1 MEQEFSPS
9 FALQPK
15 LNTGFWPDD
24 DVVRLSVTLWAPTVP
39 FGAHTLTFHWA
50 FWPRA
55 TLAWSR
61 CRLTHRPDVEESVGE
76 GVGEAADDASVR
88 VKLSSVAVLDALP
101 RSWVM
106 NAMVL
111 AVCVPLPD
119 PRPLIRDLSR
129 PLLVSG
135 EPDTAVVVGDDVVGG
150 GDVVVV
156 PGEVGR
162 IVGGVGGVVLD
173 GLDGV
178 LVPEP
183 ELEPDGL
190 KEGLGEGL
198 ACTWTQSCLVAP
210 LTADVCAVWVRP
222 ADAAGARR
230 AAGPSDTP
238 AWPDVAAATMPK
250 LEADTTRK
258 PPAARLTVDRT
269 CGKRMKALPLPG
281 CCFCET
287 ILQIWRGYFRRI
299 SPRLND
305 ASILDT
311 KPIGQR

>member
-1 MEQEFSPS
+1 
-9 FALQPK
+9 
-15 LNTGFWPDD
+15 
-24 DVVRLSVTLWAPTVP
+24 VTLWAPTVP

-61 CRLTHRPDVEESVGE
+61 CRLTHRPDAEEGVGE
-76 GVGEAADDASVR
+76 GVGEAADSASVR

-101 RSWVM
+101 PSWVM
-106 NAMVL
+106 NALVL
-111 AVCVPLPD
+111 AVCVEVPD
-119 PRPLIRDLSR
+119 VRPLIRGLSR

-135 EPDTAVVVGDDVVGG
+135 EPDPAVVVGDDVVGG

-156 PGEVGR
+156 PDEVGR
-162 IVGGVGGVVLD
+162 IVVGEVEGVVVA

-178 LVPEP
+178 LVPEL
-183 ELEPDGL
+183 ELEPG
-190 KEGLGEGL
+190 ELGEGL
-198 ACTWTQSCLVAP
+198 EGCTVTHCLVAP
-210 LTADVCAVWVRP
+210 VTADVCAVWVRS
-222 ADAAGARR
+222 ADAVGARR

-258 PPAARLTVDRT
+258 PPAARLTVGRT
-269 CGKRMKALPLPG
+269 CGKRMKALLLLPG

-287 ILQIWRGYFRRI
+287 ILRFGVAT
-299 SPRLND
+299 SD
-305 ASILDT
+305 AYHHV
-311 KPIGQR
+311 